1 MKKDGLA
8 KFYGRLTPEERFK
21 LFIEAIAREDAGE
34 CRNLEKSCPKLV
46 YEMNDMAYEDLV
58 RASEK
63 ITTLTCLDLAP
74 RVIKLRMLM
83 AFSGGLA
90 SLRNACVDEAHS
102 AYFRGRRLGERAR
115 RGAHP
120 KDHPRERQDPDLGAA
135 DDLGKITSRI
145 EEEWAVFAG
154 LVRRLEE
161 DMRVEVVAMWEAF
174 SKFAR
179 AEIGVETK
187 TLIRAWFEPILPE
200 IEAVEDTLG
209 MAEVD
214 PQKVEEYEST
224 LRQSWRKL
232 VSRSRPR

>member
-1 MKKDGLA
+1 MKKDSLR
-8 KFYGRLTPEERFK
+8 KFYEYLTPEERFR
-21 LFIEAIAREDAGE
+21 LFIEARARADGDE
-34 CRNLEKSCPKLV
+34 CRNLEKSCPRLL
-46 YEMNDMAYEDLV
+46 YEMNDADYQDRV

-63 ITTLTCLDLAP
+63 ITTLTCLDLAH
-74 RVIKLRMLM
+74 RVIKLRMFM
-83 AFSGGLA
+83 AFSGVLIW
-90 SLRNACVDEAHS
+90 LRNRCVDEAHS

-120 KDHPRERQDPDLGAA
+120 KDHPQERQDADLETA

-145 EEEWAVFAG
+145 EEEWAVIAG
-154 LVRRLEE
+154 LVGRLEE
-161 DMRVEVVAMWEAF
+161 DMRIEVVAMWEAF

-179 AEIGVETK
+179 AEIGVEPK

-209 MAEVD
+209 MAEMD

-232 VSRSRPR
+232 VS